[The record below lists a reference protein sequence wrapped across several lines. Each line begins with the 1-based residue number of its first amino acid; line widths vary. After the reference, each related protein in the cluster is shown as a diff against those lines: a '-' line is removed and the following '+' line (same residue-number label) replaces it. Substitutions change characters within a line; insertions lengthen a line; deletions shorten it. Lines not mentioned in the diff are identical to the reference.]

1 MGVFNKND
9 KSDRSFDEIYEDLF
23 ADNGGAPAEITPW
36 EEKAKNIKAPHALTA
51 EEVLSGKRDG
61 ADSTAQ
67 DIGGSLF
74 KKVMNEYDSG
84 KKVFKPS
91 GNRSGSAAAAK
102 TVYRPK
108 SAATDLPAATG
119 NSTDTDILPKTSA
132 AQSLIQPVHNKAVY
146 GGARSADTEPAAAYE
161 PRQPK
166 PLKPTEQ
173 IKMKPQTAAPAE
185 QKISPEAGAAIDSLL
200 KKCISYIKD
209 DGEDKSAQTD
219 ISTDVN
225 SVISSAE
232 TAAHNRVK
240 TVYGNTVESDIA
252 PATMPSA
259 EAPAEKPAAPK
270 QAAKRIP
277 VKLKIMNPEKGE
289 PIIKGSE
296 TNPKTAVID
305 NNIFG
310 EPKESGNE
318 KPVDLNSVFAPEEPK
333 PQEKTTVFEAVGKS
347 ADEIPMQ
354 QLNSVVDSKTDDM
367 FLGNDG
373 YEADY
378 EDYEDVFSAPVEEY
392 TGLDSAAEIGS
403 DLLALRRSSRIR
415 AAVTAVIS
423 VCSAVFA
430 VPAVYGAFGLGDA
443 VINSIGLVMLAVAVL
458 VNFKTFASAA
468 RLFKGQKTVDI
479 MPSAAALISL
489 IYSAAT
495 VSNSSHLSL
504 TLVPAAASVLAFN
517 ELGHSARFT
526 SVISGFRRIVGSN
539 RKKAVIMHDCD
550 ALAKNIAARDI
561 EGDVLLAS
569 TKKATTVD
577 GFIGNSFAPSPF
589 DRKLPVIA
597 IAAAA
602 AVAAALIFGY
612 LKTGTFAK
620 ALIFLPFAL
629 CAANIPSFAL
639 TAALPI
645 KKLADSF
652 SEECGG
658 AFGGYRA
665 IDTLSDCNAAA
676 LDAIDL
682 FPKGTV
688 ILSKMHILGQNE
700 IDKTLIRAAALS
712 TTAESPIGAMLK
724 KLIGDDVKV
733 FPTVETYK
741 YEKEMGVSGWVDG
754 MNILVGN
761 RDLMV
766 GHNIKLPPVS
776 VDNKILSAGFFPVY
790 IACDQNPCALLIVKY
805 VPNERVAFDLQ
816 NACRL
821 GVSIFVRST
830 DPNIT
835 SQMIADYFGVY
846 DDCVSVMSK
855 PAAEMYAESAEYSE
869 RCASPAVFRGSSHAL
884 LKLINASCAVKSML
898 KTLSF
903 LFTVIAAV
911 CLLVTVNSAALSA
924 FSAIAAFSVPAAQ
937 AVCAVITKLASSA
950 SKKLR

>member
-1 MGVFNKND
+1 MSVFNKNN

-23 ADNGGAPAEITPW
+23 ADNGEAPAEITPW
-36 EEKAKNIKAPHALTA
+36 EEKTKNIKAPHALTA
-51 EEVLSGKRDG
+51 EEVLSGKKDS
-61 ADSTAQ
+61 ADNAAQ

-84 KKVFKPS
+84 KKMFKPS
-91 GNRSGSAAAAK
+91 GNRVSAAGTK

-108 SAATDLPAATG
+108 SVTAD
-119 NSTDTDILPKTSA
+119 TSA
-132 AQSLIQPVHNKAVY
+132 SAVGTADINTMPKNQAPKQASPEQAVHGGSYGTDKKPAVAYKPQP
-146 GGARSADTEPAAAYE
+146 SAPVKT
-161 PRQPK
+161 
-166 PLKPTEQ
+166 TEQ

-185 QKISPEAGAAIDSLL
+185 RKISPEADAAIDSLL
-200 KKCISYIKD
+200 KKCISYITD
-209 DGEDKSAQTD
+209 DGEDAGTQTD
-219 ISTDVN
+219 ISADVN
-225 SVISSAE
+225 SVISGAE
-232 TAAHNRVK
+232 AAAHNRVK
-240 TVYGNTVESDIA
+240 NVYGNAVESEVA
-252 PATMPSA
+252 PTAAPSA
-259 EAPAEKPAAPK
+259 AVPDGKTAAPK
-270 QAAKRIP
+270 QSAKRIP
-277 VKLKIMNPEKGE
+277 VKLKIMNPETDE
-289 PIIKGSE
+289 SIIKGSE
-296 TNPKTAVID
+296 TTPKRTVTD

-310 EPKESGNE
+310 EPNESVNE
-318 KPVDLNSVFAPEEPK
+318 KPIDLNSVFAPAEPE
-333 PQEKTTVFEAVGKS
+333 PQEKTAVFEAVGKS

-354 QLNSVVDSKTDDM
+354 RLNSAVDRKTDDM
-367 FLGNDG
+367 FSGNGGEYDG
-373 YEADY
+373 YETDYDDAD
-378 EDYEDVFSAPVEEY
+378 DVSFAPVDEY

-403 DLLALRRSSRIR
+403 DLLSLRRSSRIR
-415 AAVTAVIS
+415 AAVTAIIA

-430 VPAVYGAFGLGDA
+430 VPAVYGAFGLSDA
-443 VINSIGLVMLAVAVL
+443 VINSIGLAMLAVAVL

-468 RLFKGQKTVDI
+468 RLFKGQKTVDV
-479 MPSAAALISL
+479 MPAVAALVSL

-504 TLVPAAASVLAFN
+504 SLVPAAASVLAFN
-517 ELGHSARFT
+517 EWGHSARFT
-526 SVISGFRRIVGSN
+526 SVISGFRRVVGSN
-539 RKKAVIMHDCD
+539 RKKAVTMHDCD
-550 ALAKNIAARDI
+550 ALAKNIAAREI
-561 EGDVLLAS
+561 EGDVLLAA
-569 TKKATTVD
+569 TKKTTTVE
-577 GFIGNSFAPSPF
+577 GFINNSFAPTPF

-597 IAAAA
+597 FAAVA
-602 AVAAALIFGY
+602 AVAAALVFGY

-620 ALIFLPFAL
+620 ALVFLPFAL

-645 KKLADSF
+645 KKFADSF

-688 ILSKMHILGQNE
+688 ILSKMHILGMNE

-712 TTAESPIGAMLK
+712 IEAESPIGAMLK

-733 FPTVETYK
+733 FPSVETYK
-741 YEKEMGVSGWVDG
+741 YEKGMGISGWVDG

-790 IACDQNPCALLIVKY
+790 VACDQNPCALLIVKY

-821 GVSIFVRST
+821 GVSVFVRST

-855 PAAEMYAESAEYSE
+855 PAAEMYTASAEYSE

-884 LKLINASCAVKSML
+884 LKLINASCSVKSTL

-903 LFTVIAAV
+903 LFAVIAAV
-911 CLLVTVNSAALSA
+911 CLFVTVNSAAASA

-937 AVCAVITKLASSA
+937 AVCAAVTKLVSSA